1 MLLGSN
7 RQSEFQQ
14 EAASD
19 VEVLDLDFDSDEVV
33 HQQQVSEHCHLLLED
48 AFQCF
53 TRPSIHTEHKATLK
67 GCLGAC

>member
-33 HQQQVSEHCHLLLED
+33 HQQQVSGHVSSL
-48 AFQCF
+48 
-53 TRPSIHTEHKATLK
+53 
-67 GCLGAC
+67 